1 MKIGEKIK
9 VLRKNNNLTQKEL
22 AEKLNVSGQ
31 AISNWERQKGY
42 PDIANIIRISE
53 IFNFSLDEL
62 IKEDGDLKKILL
74 EQKVKKRTKMIVT
87 ILFLIAYMVILIS
100 SLFRIKTVGYKEL
113 NVISLIVGVLGTIQS
128 ILDLK
133 KLL

>member
-42 PDIANIIRISE
+42 PDITNIIRISE

>member
-1 MKIGEKIK
+1 M
-9 VLRKNNNLTQKEL
+9 
-22 AEKLNVSGQ
+22 
-31 AISNWERQKGY
+31 
-42 PDIANIIRISE
+42 
-53 IFNFSLDEL
+53 DEL

>member
-1 MKIGEKIK
+1 MK